1 MMFNYNIQKKYI
13 FKKFNSFKIFLF
25 LNLLFLI
32 INLLLTQLFVYYF
45 NVNHLLSQISIIIF
59 FSPIYYLIMKNINKS
74 NTRNLF

>member
-1 MMFNYNIQKKYI
+1 
-13 FKKFNSFKIFLF
+13 
-25 LNLLFLI
+25 
-32 INLLLTQLFVYYF
+32 TQLFVYYF